1 MPILRLPDPPEHC
14 ELCQRS
20 APLTRH
26 HLIPKALHGKT
37 YVRKRFA
44 REERITATLWVC
56 RPCHNQIHR
65 LFSEKDLALTLNNRD
80 ALMSDPR
87 LRTFVDRLS
96 SKPAGFVPRH

>member
-1 MPILRLPDPPEHC
+1 MPILRLPDPPERC

-44 REERITATLWVC
+44 REERITATL
-56 RPCHNQIHR
+56 
-65 LFSEKDLALTLNNRD
+65 
-80 ALMSDPR
+80 
-87 LRTFVDRLS
+87 
-96 SKPAGFVPRH
+96 